1 MLGEYIGICFQ
12 IKDDIFDYFDNKEIG
27 KPTGNDMLE
36 GKLTLPALYVL
47 NTTKN
52 EEAQEIAI
60 KVKEGT
66 ATLDEIAHLISFIK

>member
-1 MLGEYIGICFQ
+1 MGEEAELARLLGEYIGICFQ

-47 NTTKN
+47 NTTKTRKRKKL
-52 EEAQEIAI
+52 QS
-60 KVKEGT
+60 K
-66 ATLDEIAHLISFIK
+66 